1 MERKLAAIL
10 SADVQGY
17 SRLMGDDEMATIRTL
32 TAYREVISDL
42 IQKRHG
48 RVVDSPGD
56 NLLAEF
62 ASAVDAVKG
71 AVEIQRELGTRNA
84 EVPARRRME
93 FRIGINVGDV
103 LVEEE
108 RIYGDGV
115 NIAARLES
123 LAAGGGI
130 CISGTV
136 YDQVKNKLPL
146 GFTYR
151 GQQTVKNIADPIRV
165 YTVGPDTLGSRTI
178 QSDTAVEATAPQ
190 RSDVFVDRVRGSD
203 PSRPMTATEPQTQL
217 QAELDPDFQIVR
229 FQVEGSVAHVYLAR
243 EKGLKRLVDIKVLKA
258 ELALD
263 ETARR
268 RFGREA
274 QSAAKIH
281 HHNVAAVYRVGTLE
295 DETPFIVMEHI
306 EGRTLADFL
315 QAEGIMGV
323 EQAGHVLSQVASA
336 LAAAHEKGI
345 VHRDLKPENVV
356 CERDSDRVVLT
367 DFGIAGIL
375 ETGTETIERLT
386 QPGQLLGDPRY
397 MSPEQLLGEPI
408 TEESDVYSLGIIGYE
423 LLTLKGPYE
432 AKSNVMMATA
442 HLREK
447 PIPLPDPHLGKLLAR
462 CLAKNPNHRPRA
474 SEVARALAPVGVAP
488 ADVASDTATRIL
500 GRPLGIMTLLLGA
513 VALMAYLV
521 FGLIL

>member
-1 MERKLAAIL
+1 M
-10 SADVQGY
+10 
-17 SRLMGDDEMATIRTL
+17 
-32 TAYREVISDL
+32 
-42 IQKRHG
+42 
-48 RVVDSPGD
+48 
-56 NLLAEF
+56 
-62 ASAVDAVKG
+62 
-71 AVEIQRELGTRNA
+71 
-84 EVPARRRME
+84 
-93 FRIGINVGDV
+93 GINVGDV

-146 GFTYR
+146 SFTYR
-151 GQQTVKNIADPIRV
+151 GEQAVKNIADPIRV
-165 YTVGPDTLGSRTI
+165 YTVAPDTLGSRTI
-178 QSDTAVEATAPQ
+178 QSDTAVEAAAPR
-190 RSDVFVDRVRGSD
+190 RSDVFVDRIRSRD
-203 PSRPMTATEPQTQL
+203 PPRPMTGPEPQTQL
-217 QAELDPDFQIVR
+217 QAEMAPDFQIVR
-229 FQVEGSVAHVYLAR
+229 FLAEGSVAHVYLAR
-243 EKGLKRLVDIKVLKA
+243 DKGLKRLVAIKVMKA
-258 ELALD
+258 ELARD

-274 QSAAKIH
+274 RSAAKIH

-306 EGRTLADFL
+306 EGRNLADSL
-315 QAEGIMGV
+315 QAEGVMGV
-323 EQAGHVLSQVASA
+323 EQACHVLSQVASA

-345 VHRDLKPENVV
+345 VHRNLKPENIV

-375 ETGTETIERLT
+375 ETGAETITNLT

-397 MSPEQLLGEPI
+397 MSPEHLSGEPI
-408 TEESDVYSLGIIGYE
+408 TEESDVYSLGIMGYE

-432 AKSNVMMATA
+432 AKSNVLMATA
-442 HLREK
+442 HLRQE
-447 PIPLPDPHLGKLLAR
+447 PIPLADPHLGELLAR
-462 CLAKNPNHRPRA
+462 CLAKNPKHRPRA

-488 ADVASDTATRIL
+488 AGVAPAGVAPDTATRIL
-500 GRPLGIMTLLLGA
+500 GLPLGIMTLSLGA

-521 FGLIL
+521 SRLIL